1 MCELAGVARS
11 HVDVVRTLLVAEAA
25 VVAGSVFFGD
35 VEKLELRL
43 RVEDLQQVADD
54 AECAEKYRPRDVGSE
69 YICNIIKSEQD
80 ADPHPELQ

>member
-11 HVDVVRTLLVAEAA
+11 HINVVRTLLVAEAA

-54 AECAEKYRPRDVGSE
+54 AECTEKYRPRDVGSD
-69 YICNIIKSEQD
+69 YICNIVKSEEGSD
-80 ADPHPELQ
+80 SDPELR